1 MGLPSLVPSLVLAP
15 VRQSCYT
22 TIIIVMTL
30 EKIVITNFAEHS
42 LIKFFIVLNTSR
54 YLTHKGLNKT
64 ARPVLLVNVIGTL
77 FSLRSVV

>member
-42 LIKFFIVLNTSR
+42 LIKFFIVLNLSR
-54 YLTHKGLNKT
+54 YFNAQGIELDSTPCSPCESNRNT
-64 ARPVLLVNVIGTL
+64 V
-77 FSLRSVV
+77 